1 MLNTTGLMAAA
12 VKNKT
17 TNKSPVGAFLYPLKK
32 CQKVL
37 IFIVTMKNYILPFR
51 DLVVHPGLTVPVYI
65 DNPLSVACIEA
76 ATKSNQKVVITPQHS
91 WNYPTSAGDIY
102 DTGTIG
108 DIAQVLRLPDG
119 TLHAI
124 IRTTDVVSLSDINV
138 DGGLF
143 TAEAAPIEI
152 LDDSNFEQ
160 TLALRDKVAENMQAL
175 SIARKFKLDKMRAII
190 QNYPMAA
197 FVDSVIQSAEI
208 DTDEAVR
215 ILKAQ
220 SWREKLMLLLE
231 QINLMAETAKI
242 EESINRR
249 IHQQMENG
257 RREAILQE
265 KMRAI
270 QKEMGDDS
278 EEMDTENLRKRIER
292 SNMTQDAKEKA
303 LSEWKRMRSMSPMSN
318 EGGLLKTY
326 IEEMLSMPWGK
337 ADIAPIDLKTARS
350 VLDSQH
356 SGMQS
361 VKERILEHIAVM
373 KKTGGNHGSI
383 LCFVGAPGV
392 GKTSLCKSIAEALG
406 RKYQRISLGGISDE
420 AHFRGHRKTY
430 IGAQT
435 GRIMDALKR
444 CKANN
449 PVIVLDEIDK
459 MGKDWRGDPES
470 ALLEILDPEQNKSF
484 RDHYLE
490 VDFDLS
496 NVLFIATANSLNM
509 SNALKDRMEII
520 EIPGYSEDEK
530 VQIAKE
536 HLIARAAKENG
547 WDIDNIIISDDAIR
561 HIIRNYTSEDGVREL
576 QRELSALLRRSL
588 LEHNCEDV
596 KTEFTKEKIDE
607 LLAIR
612 KSMNLS
618 KKIGF
623 GVRA

>member
-1 MLNTTGLMAAA
+1 MR
-12 VKNKT
+12 
-17 TNKSPVGAFLYPLKK
+17 
-32 CQKVL
+32 
-37 IFIVTMKNYILPFR
+37 NYILPFR
-51 DLVVHPGLTVPVYI
+51 DLIVHPGLTVPVYI
-65 DNPLSVACIEA
+65 DNPASVACIEA
-76 ATKSNQKVVITPQHS
+76 AAAANQKLVITPQHS
-91 WNYPTSAGDIY
+91 WSYPASPEDVY
-102 DTGTIG
+102 DVGTLG

-124 IRTTDVVSLSDINV
+124 IRTTDVVKLDNIQVENSI
-138 DGGLF
+138 F
-143 TAEAAPIEI
+143 TAETTPIEI
-152 LDDSNFEQ
+152 LDDSESEQ
-160 TLALRDKVAENMQAL
+160 TIALRDKVAENMQAL
-175 SIARKFKLDKMRAII
+175 SASRKFKLEKMRAII

-197 FVDSVIQSAEI
+197 FVDSVIQSADI
-208 DTDEAVR
+208 DTDDAVR
-215 ILKAQ
+215 ILRTQ

-231 QINLMAETAKI
+231 KINLMAETAKI
-242 EESINRR
+242 ENSINRR
-249 IHQQMENG
+249 IQQQMENG

-270 QKEMGDDS
+270 QREMGDDS
-278 EEMDTENLRKRIER
+278 DEADTENLRKRIER
-292 SNMTQDAKEKA
+292 SAMPRDARDKA
-303 LSEWKRMRSMSPMSN
+303 MSEWKRMRSMSPMSN

-326 IEEMLSMPWGK
+326 IEEVLAMPWEK
-337 ADIAPIDLKTARS
+337 SDVAPIDLKTARA
-350 VLDSQH
+350 VLDSKH
-356 SGMQS
+356 SGMQA

-373 KKTGGNHGSI
+373 KKTGGNQGSI

-392 GKTSLCKSIAEALG
+392 GKTSLCKSIADALG

-459 MGKDWRGDPES
+459 MGRDWRGDPES

-530 VQIAKE
+530 VQIARE
-536 HLIARAAKENG
+536 HLIARAARDTG
-547 WDIDNIIISDDAIR
+547 WNTDNIIIDDKALR
-561 HIIRNYTSEDGVREL
+561 HLIRNYTSEDGVREL
-576 QRELSALLRRSL
+576 QRELTALLRRTL
-588 LEHNCEDV
+588 LEHDGEDV
-596 KTEFTKEKIDE
+596 KTEFTPQKIDE
-607 LLAIR
+607 LLSAR
-612 KSMNLS
+612 KSAVLA
-618 KKIGF
+618 KRIGF

>member
-1 MLNTTGLMAAA
+1 
-12 VKNKT
+12 
-17 TNKSPVGAFLYPLKK
+17 
-32 CQKVL
+32 
-37 IFIVTMKNYILPFR
+37 MKNYILPFR
-51 DLVVHPGLTVPVYI
+51 DLVVHPGLTVPIYI

-76 ATKSNQKVVITPQHS
+76 AATANQRVVITPQHS
-91 WNYPTSAGDIY
+91 WSYPSMPGDIY
-102 DTGTIG
+102 DVGTIG
-108 DIAQVLRLPDG
+108 DIAQVLRMPDG

-124 IRTTDVVSLSDINV
+124 VRTTDVVQLTDIGVEN
-138 DGGLF
+138 GIF
-143 TAEAAPIEI
+143 TADATPIEI
-152 LDDSNFEQ
+152 VDDSGLEQ
-160 TLALRDKVAENMQAL
+160 TTALRDKVAENIQAL
-175 SIARKFKLDKMRAII
+175 AITRKFKMEKMRAII

-197 FVDSVIQSAEI
+197 FVDSVVQSI
-208 DTDEAVR
+208 DMDTDDAVR
-215 ILKAQ
+215 ILRAQ
-220 SWREKLMLLLE
+220 SWREKLMILLE
-231 QINLMAETAKI
+231 KINLIAETAKI
-242 EESINRR
+242 ENSINRR
-249 IHQQMENG
+249 IQQQMENG

-270 QKEMGDDS
+270 QREMGDNS

-292 SNMTQDAKEKA
+292 SAMPNDAKEKA

-326 IEEMLSMPWGK
+326 LEELLSMPWDK
-337 ADIAPIDLKTARS
+337 SDNAPIDLKTARG

-356 SGMQS
+356 SGMQG

-392 GKTSLCKSIAEALG
+392 GKTSLCKSIAAALG

-444 CKANN
+444 CKSNN

-459 MGKDWRGDPES
+459 MGRDWRGDPES

-530 VQIAKE
+530 VQIARE
-536 HLIARAAKENG
+536 HLISRAAADTG
-547 WDIDNIIISDDAIR
+547 WNVDNIIISDDALR
-561 HIIRNYTSEDGVREL
+561 HLIRNYTSEEGVREL
-576 QRELSALLRRSL
+576 QRELTALLRRTL
-588 LEHNCEDV
+588 LEHDCMDV
-596 KTEFTKEKIDE
+596 KTEFTPQKIDE
-607 LLAIR
+607 LLSLR
-612 KSMNLS
+612 KSATLS
-618 KKIGF
+618 KRIGF

>member
-1 MLNTTGLMAAA
+1 
-12 VKNKT
+12 
-17 TNKSPVGAFLYPLKK
+17 
-32 CQKVL
+32 
-37 IFIVTMKNYILPFR
+37 MKNYILPFR
-51 DLVVHPGLTVPVYI
+51 DLVVHPGLTVPIYI

-76 ATKSNQKVVITPQHS
+76 AATANQRVVITPQHS
-91 WNYPTSAGDIY
+91 WSYPSMPGDIY
-102 DTGTIG
+102 DVGTIG
-108 DIAQVLRLPDG
+108 DIAQVLRMPDG

-124 IRTTDVVSLSDINV
+124 VRTTDVVQLTDIVVEN
-138 DGGLF
+138 GIF
-143 TAEAAPIEI
+143 TADATPIEI
-152 LDDSNFEQ
+152 VDDSGLEQ
-160 TLALRDKVAENMQAL
+160 TTALRDKVAENIQAL
-175 SIARKFKLDKMRAII
+175 AITRKFKMEKMRAII

-197 FVDSVIQSAEI
+197 FVDSVVQSI
-208 DTDEAVR
+208 DMDTDDAVR
-215 ILKAQ
+215 ILRAQ
-220 SWREKLMLLLE
+220 SWREKLMILLE
-231 QINLMAETAKI
+231 KINLIAETAKI
-242 EESINRR
+242 ENSINRR
-249 IHQQMENG
+249 IQQQMENG

-270 QKEMGDDS
+270 QREMGDDS

-292 SNMTQDAKEKA
+292 SAMPNDAKEKA

-326 IEEMLSMPWGK
+326 LEELLSMPWDK
-337 ADIAPIDLKTARS
+337 SDNAPIDLKTARG

-356 SGMQS
+356 SGMRG

-392 GKTSLCKSIAEALG
+392 GKTSLCKSIAAALG

-444 CKANN
+444 CKSNN

-459 MGKDWRGDPES
+459 MGRDWRGDPES

-530 VQIAKE
+530 VQIARE
-536 HLIARAAKENG
+536 HLISRAAADTG
-547 WDIDNIIISDDAIR
+547 WNVDNIIISDDALR
-561 HIIRNYTSEDGVREL
+561 HLIRNYTSEEGVREL
-576 QRELSALLRRSL
+576 QRELTALLRRTL
-588 LEHNCEDV
+588 LEHDCMDV
-596 KTEFTKEKIDE
+596 KTEFTPQKIDE
-607 LLAIR
+607 LLSLR
-612 KSMNLS
+612 KSATLS
-618 KKIGF
+618 KRIGF

>member
-1 MLNTTGLMAAA
+1 M
-12 VKNKT
+12 
-17 TNKSPVGAFLYPLKK
+17 P
-32 CQKVL
+32 
-37 IFIVTMKNYILPFR
+37 I
-51 DLVVHPGLTVPVYI
+51 YI

-76 ATKSNQKVVITPQHS
+76 AATANQRVVITPQHS
-91 WNYPTSAGDIY
+91 WSYPSMPGDIY
-102 DTGTIG
+102 DVGTIG
-108 DIAQVLRLPDG
+108 DIAQVLRMPDG

-124 IRTTDVVSLSDINV
+124 VRTTDVVQLTDIGVEN
-138 DGGLF
+138 GIF
-143 TAEAAPIEI
+143 TADATPIEI
-152 LDDSNFEQ
+152 VDDSGLEQ
-160 TLALRDKVAENMQAL
+160 TTALRDKVAENIQAL
-175 SIARKFKLDKMRAII
+175 AITRKFKMEKMRAII

-197 FVDSVIQSAEI
+197 FVDSVVQSI
-208 DTDEAVR
+208 DMDTDDAVR
-215 ILKAQ
+215 ILRAQ
-220 SWREKLMLLLE
+220 SWREKLMILLE
-231 QINLMAETAKI
+231 KINLIAETAKI
-242 EESINRR
+242 ENSINRR
-249 IHQQMENG
+249 IQQQMENG

-270 QKEMGDDS
+270 QREMGDDS

-292 SNMTQDAKEKA
+292 SAMPNDAKEKA

-326 IEEMLSMPWGK
+326 LEELLSMPWDK
-337 ADIAPIDLKTARS
+337 SDNAPIDLKTARG

-356 SGMQS
+356 SGMQG

-392 GKTSLCKSIAEALG
+392 GKTSLCKSIAAALG

-444 CKANN
+444 CKSNN

-459 MGKDWRGDPES
+459 MGRDWRGDPES

-530 VQIAKE
+530 VQIARE
-536 HLIARAAKENG
+536 HLISRAAADTG
-547 WDIDNIIISDDAIR
+547 WNVDNIIISDDALR
-561 HIIRNYTSEDGVREL
+561 HLIRNYTSEEGVREL
-576 QRELSALLRRSL
+576 QRELTALLRRTL
-588 LEHNCEDV
+588 LEHDCMDV
-596 KTEFTKEKIDE
+596 KTEFTPQKIDE
-607 LLAIR
+607 LLSLR
-612 KSMNLS
+612 KSATLS
-618 KKIGF
+618 KRIGF

>member
-1 MLNTTGLMAAA
+1 MR
-12 VKNKT
+12 
-17 TNKSPVGAFLYPLKK
+17 
-32 CQKVL
+32 
-37 IFIVTMKNYILPFR
+37 NYILPFR
-51 DLVVHPGLTVPVYI
+51 DLIVHPGLTVPVYI
-65 DNPLSVACIEA
+65 DNPASVACIEA
-76 ATKSNQKVVITPQHS
+76 AAAANQKLVITPQHS
-91 WNYPTSAGDIY
+91 WSYPASPEDVY
-102 DTGTIG
+102 DVGTLG

-124 IRTTDVVSLSDINV
+124 IRTTDVVKLDNTQVENSI
-138 DGGLF
+138 F
-143 TAEAAPIEI
+143 TETTPIEI
-152 LDDSNFEQ
+152 LDDSESEQ
-160 TLALRDKVAENMQAL
+160 TIALRDKVAENMQAL
-175 SIARKFKLDKMRAII
+175 SASRKFKLEKMRAII

-197 FVDSVIQSAEI
+197 FVDSVIQSADI
-208 DTDEAVR
+208 DTDDAVR
-215 ILKAQ
+215 ILRTQ

-231 QINLMAETAKI
+231 KINLMAETAKI
-242 EESINRR
+242 ENSINRR
-249 IHQQMENG
+249 IQQQMENG

-270 QKEMGDDS
+270 QREMGDDS
-278 EEMDTENLRKRIER
+278 DEADTENLRKRIER
-292 SNMTQDAKEKA
+292 SAMPRDARDKA
-303 LSEWKRMRSMSPMSN
+303 MSEWKRMRSMSPMSN

-326 IEEMLSMPWGK
+326 IEEVLAMPWEK
-337 ADIAPIDLKTARS
+337 SDVAPIDLKTARA

-356 SGMQS
+356 SGMQA

-373 KKTGGNHGSI
+373 KKTGGNQGSI

-392 GKTSLCKSIAEALG
+392 GKTSLCKSIADALG

-459 MGKDWRGDPES
+459 MGRDWRGDPES

-530 VQIAKE
+530 VQIARE
-536 HLIARAAKENG
+536 HLIARAARDTG
-547 WDIDNIIISDDAIR
+547 WNTDNIIIDDKALR
-561 HIIRNYTSEDGVREL
+561 HLIRNYTSEDGVREL
-576 QRELSALLRRSL
+576 QRELTALLRRTL
-588 LEHNCEDV
+588 LEHDGEDV
-596 KTEFTKEKIDE
+596 KTEFTPQKIDE
-607 LLAIR
+607 LLSAR
-612 KSMNLS
+612 KSAVLA
-618 KKIGF
+618 KRIGF

>member
-1 MLNTTGLMAAA
+1 
-12 VKNKT
+12 
-17 TNKSPVGAFLYPLKK
+17 
-32 CQKVL
+32 
-37 IFIVTMKNYILPFR
+37 MKNYILPFR
-51 DLVVHPGLTVPVYI
+51 DLVVHPGLTVPIYI
-65 DNPLSVACIEA
+65 DHPLSVACIEA
-76 ATKSNQKVVITPQHS
+76 AATANQRVVITPQHS
-91 WNYPTSAGDIY
+91 WSYPSMPGDIY
-102 DTGTIG
+102 DVGTIG
-108 DIAQVLRLPDG
+108 DIAQVLRMPDG

-124 IRTTDVVSLSDINV
+124 VRTTDVVQLTDIGVEN
-138 DGGLF
+138 GIF
-143 TAEAAPIEI
+143 TADATPIEI
-152 LDDSNFEQ
+152 VDDSGLEQ
-160 TLALRDKVAENMQAL
+160 TTALRDKVAENIQAL
-175 SIARKFKLDKMRAII
+175 AITRKFKMEKMRAII

-197 FVDSVIQSAEI
+197 FVDSVVQSI
-208 DTDEAVR
+208 DMDTDDAVR
-215 ILKAQ
+215 ILRAQ
-220 SWREKLMLLLE
+220 SWREKLMILLE
-231 QINLMAETAKI
+231 KINLIAETAKI
-242 EESINRR
+242 ENSINRR
-249 IHQQMENG
+249 IQQQMENG

-270 QKEMGDDS
+270 QREMGDDS

-292 SNMTQDAKEKA
+292 SAMPNDAKEKA

-326 IEEMLSMPWGK
+326 LEELLSMPWDK
-337 ADIAPIDLKTARS
+337 SDNAPIDLKTARG

-356 SGMQS
+356 SGMQG

-392 GKTSLCKSIAEALG
+392 GKTSLCKSIAAALG

-444 CKANN
+444 CKSNN

-459 MGKDWRGDPES
+459 MGRDWRGDPES

-496 NVLFIATANSLNM
+496 NVLFIVTANSLNM

-530 VQIAKE
+530 VQIARE
-536 HLIARAAKENG
+536 HLISRAAADTG
-547 WDIDNIIISDDAIR
+547 WNVDNIIISDDALR
-561 HIIRNYTSEDGVREL
+561 HLIRNYTSEEGVREL
-576 QRELSALLRRSL
+576 QRELTALLRRTL
-588 LEHNCEDV
+588 LEHDCMDV
-596 KTEFTKEKIDE
+596 KTEFTPQKIDE
-607 LLAIR
+607 LLSLR
-612 KSMNLS
+612 KSATLS
-618 KKIGF
+618 KRIGF